1 MRRARWLCLCLLAV
15 LGWGASA
22 TAAPPTD
29 PAAPSDTTVPGDT
42 SVPASSAGSDTT
54 LATGELP
61 PALGPLVVVPSG
73 CVVPAPAR
81 AVFVGELSNTDQPP
95 TTARFRLVRVLA
107 GNLDGYA
114 SGGLVDVHYGGEAH
128 FLTIGVRYIVG
139 VVVDATT
146 GLLVSTVSEPAPLF
160 GGDAVIGANDSDV
173 KCPRVE
179 DPARTLQADGTSVET
194 GVLAPLEGEGKS
206 ILLAVLR
213 PLGVALAVLLL
224 LVAVK
229 HLLFAVGR
237 SLRDISRAEPA
248 AASAAGRRHHPAS
261 VATEQSGA

>member
-81 AVFVGELSNTDQPP
+81 AVFAGELSNTDQPP

-139 VVVDATT
+139 VVVDAVICV
-146 GLLVSTVSEPAPLF
+146 LYAVPAVA
-160 GGDAVIGANDSDV
+160 DAVV
-173 KCPRVE
+173 VLPTVR
-179 DPARTLQADGTSVET
+179 ADLSKQHLVDLTQN
-194 GVLAPLEGEGKS
+194 GVQHVDHEAHGGE
-206 ILLAVLR
+206 R
-213 PLGVALAVLLL
+213 
-224 LVAVK
+224 
-229 HLLFAVGR
+229 
-237 SLRDISRAEPA
+237 
-248 AASAAGRRHHPAS
+248 
-261 VATEQSGA
+261 